1 MAEGLINGKGEIE
14 NVQTERNIVED
25 NLILKGNKQT
35 RGQEAGERRERNII
49 FSQLK
54 TFYMNCIECFGQHYE
69 EFREAGGNL
78 TKVFV
83 LRWSHCMLINKG
95 WV

>member
-25 NLILKGNKQT
+25 NLILKGNKQGA
-35 RGQEAGERRERNII
+35 RKQEKGGKEIII

-69 EFREAGGNL
+69 ELREAGDNL

-83 LRWSHCMLINKG
+83 LRWSHCMLVNKD